1 MKQKKMPMRKCV
13 GCTEM
18 KEKKELVRVV
28 KAPDITDENGEIVQK
43 GDISVDLTGK
53 KPGRG
58 AYVCRDAECL
68 KRAIRQKQLERQL
81 EITMNEEITGALTA
95 EMDRLNAG
103 KNAET

>member
-43 GDISVDLTGK
+43 GDRADND
-53 KPGRG
+53 GR
-58 AYVCRDAECL
+58 ARD
-68 KRAIRQKQLERQL
+68 
-81 EITMNEEITGALTA
+81 
-95 EMDRLNAG
+95 
-103 KNAET
+103 